1 MRKCN
6 EGKSTQII
14 KKIGSMIDVN
24 DIRKGIIRAKIKT
37 QRVKVNI
44 MNRGSAKTSKLK
56 NAEYIDMG

>member
-1 MRKCN
+1 
-6 EGKSTQII
+6 
-14 KKIGSMIDVN
+14 MIDVN
-24 DIRKGIIRAKIKT
+24 DLRKGIIRAKIKT